1 MLSECTILLVK
12 SQNLLESGTP
22 LQINQMHLSP
32 LRMHHF
38 PVKSF
43 KKSDVQEDLI
53 KSLKFARLHYF
64 VCNIWNYLAGQN
76 Q

>member
-43 KKSDVQEDLI
+43 KKSDVHLI

-64 VCNIWNYLAGQN
+64 VCNI
-76 Q
+76 